1 MENSGS
7 ATASGRVFG
16 VKLPTFD
23 MAAIII
29 LLQVLHLKTSSCNPS
44 TNYTNVNKLK
54 LGLYALTSPPDE
66 VT

>member
-7 ATASGRVFG
+7 APASGRVMG
-16 VKLPTFD
+16 VKLLTFD
-23 MAAIII
+23 MALIII
-29 LLQVLHLKTSSCNPS
+29 LHVLHLKTSSCNLS

-54 LGLYALTSPPDE
+54 LGLYTLTSPPDG